1 MLSTIKMSLT
11 LAILVIAPFLLST
24 MYAAGQSFSCA
35 QAHSRAEF
43 AICNNEELLS
53 LDEKLASM
61 YDHRKSNLQTT
72 PQRQQIT
79 REHSA
84 WLRKRNNCN
93 LDWSCLK
100 DRYQERIRQLTVT
113 L

>member
-1 MLSTIKMSLT
+1 MLSTIKMFVT
-11 LAILVIAPFLLST
+11 LGVLVTAPLLLST
-24 MYAAGQSFSCA
+24 VFAVGQSFSCA
-35 QAHSRAEF
+35 KAHSQAEF

-61 YDHRKSNLQTT
+61 YDHRKANLQTA
-72 PQRQQIT
+72 PQRQKIT
-79 REHSA
+79 REHSV
-84 WLRKRNNCN
+84 WLRKRNSCD